1 MADDYLGVD
10 TGAIAAAVAPTR
22 EMAQRI
28 LDVKSALV
36 ARLSELGAPWGD
48 DETGRQFLEQ
58 YQGGKNDLLAGF
70 EGASEVLRSMADG
83 VDTMAKGFQ
92 WTEEQ
97 NMEAASV
104 LTNGVRSG
112 EGIHGGMPWHGGK
125 HS

>member
-1 MADDYLGVD
+1 MADDYVAVD

-28 LDVKSALV
+28 LDAKSALL

-48 DETGRQFLEQ
+48 DETGWQFLEH
-58 YQGGKNDLLAGF
+58 YQGPKNDLLAGF

-97 NMEAASV
+97 NMEAANA
-104 LTNGVRSG
+104 LTNGIRSG
-112 EGIHGGMPWHGGK
+112 DGTHGGTPWHGGR